1 MARHEKPA
9 STDEPVDAVLGSTPA
24 PAPEGVAEAPAQP
37 PAPPEPVLSPTRA
50 SATWTAV
57 AVSLLALVVVLVFIL
72 QNLQEARVHFFTLT
86 WRLPVGL
93 DLLFAA
99 VLGGLV
105 VLAAGSARV
114 LQLRRLARR
123 QARARRAALARGERG

>member
-1 MARHEKPA
+1 MASDEGCEPETNAA
-9 STDEPVDAVLGSTPA
+9 S
-24 PAPEGVAEAPAQP
+24 AQP
-37 PAPPEPVLSPTRA
+37 PIPAEPEELRPAPGEKLSSTRA

-72 QNLQEARVHFFTLT
+72 QNLQDAKVHFFSVSWTAPL
-86 WRLPVGL
+86 GA

-99 VLGGLV
+99 VLGGLLV
-105 VLAAGSARV
+105 FAAGSLRL

-123 QARARRAALARGERG
+123 GTRQRRPPRHAGE